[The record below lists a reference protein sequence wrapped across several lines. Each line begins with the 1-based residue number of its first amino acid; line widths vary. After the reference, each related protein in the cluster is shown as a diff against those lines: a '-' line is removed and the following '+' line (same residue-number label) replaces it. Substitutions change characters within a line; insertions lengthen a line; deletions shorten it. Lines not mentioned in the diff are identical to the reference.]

1 MKKCIMGYLEE
12 EPFGLKEHE
21 MQRTD
26 PCLSQVEKCKEILV
40 VKPMNMSPL
49 FQMKQLPGWI
59 SSLDSD
65 SGQSVTQLLGW
76 EMWQL

>member
-12 EPFGLKEHE
+12 EPFGLKKHE

-40 VKPMNMSPL
+40 MKPMNMSPL
-49 FQMKQLPGWI
+49 FHMKQLPG
-59 SSLDSD
+59 
-65 SGQSVTQLLGW
+65 
-76 EMWQL
+76 